1 MGSSASALVAHRTV
15 RCEADGLSG
24 VHWTDYA
31 ESSEIGLSGAGAPDC
46 PVCTGLSGQRSAVAF
61 PTVGGS
67 SSQRSAD
74 VAGHR
79 TVSGVHRTVLCDRR
93 QKSLLSIQTASF
105 GLGPI
110 YTPPTGHLECVEH
123 KKHIPS
129 IEAHF

>member
-1 MGSSASALVAHRTV
+1 VHR
-15 RCEADGLSG
+15 
-24 VHWTDYA
+24 TDYA
-31 ESSEIGLSGAGAPDC
+31 ESSEIGLSGAEAPDC
-46 PVCTGLSGQRSAVAF
+46 PVCTGQSG
-61 PTVGGS
+61 
-67 SSQRSAD
+67 QRSAD

-79 TVSGVHRTVLCDRR
+79 TVQCDRR
-93 QKSLLSIQTASF
+93 QKSLLSVQTASF